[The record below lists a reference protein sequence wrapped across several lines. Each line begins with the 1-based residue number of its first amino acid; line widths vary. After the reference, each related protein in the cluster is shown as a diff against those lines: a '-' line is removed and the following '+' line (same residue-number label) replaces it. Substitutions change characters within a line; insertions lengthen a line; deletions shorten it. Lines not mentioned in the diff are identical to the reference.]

1 MNAKKFKFELKN
13 KIESQTLT
21 NHWIKKLYQ
30 NDKISYLNQKSVS
43 DLIKEHYQ
51 EIITNCD
58 AMERLIIVR
67 ELSSKKEMHPF
78 LEEND
83 MELFKRATS
92 LAEINDILK
101 FPIQLDHQ
109 TIMNQNL
116 KKYLKEV
123 PHFCFFSILIL
134 TDNYFTKENQE
145 ILNHLLFE
153 NQKEYLAFYLF
164 YKTNLPKEMDN
175 LLELITKLVKEIK
188 EHEKIKDIDIKKI
201 KGGAYSEVLKIGTK
215 VLKIGKSRT
224 TYQIPYDKRILQPI
238 IRVDLSKL
246 SSLSFTL
253 EVSEYINPNVQLTEE
268 EEYQFYKEL
277 RERGI
282 IFADM
287 KSSNLGILSKE
298 NIIHWRPATNLDL
311 ITKGITN
318 EPINPPLSKG
328 ELVILD
334 TDYLYTE
341 KDYNHLIETEQFN
354 WGNEQSKMYEYKYQA
369 EKKQPSRK

>member
-30 NDKISYLNQKSVS
+30 NDKISYLNQKPVS

-67 ELSSKKEMHPF
+67 ELSFKKEMHPF

-83 MELFKRATS
+83 IELFKRATS

-153 NQKEYLAFYLF
+153 NQKEYLSFYLF

-215 VLKIGKSRT
+215 VLKIGKSRA

-287 KSSNLGILSKE
+287 KSSNLGILTKE
-298 NIIHWRPATNLDL
+298 NTIHWRPATNLDL

-341 KDYNHLIETEQFN
+341 KDYNYLIETKQFH
-354 WGNEQSKMYEYKYQA
+354 W
-369 EKKQPSRK
+369 